1 MSKKIQIFDLTK
13 QYKSLSNQINRNVK
27 KVLSSGDYILGDN
40 VKNFETKFS
49 KFVGSKYAISC
60 NSGTDA
66 LLLSL
71 KSLNIGRGDEVITT
85 PFTYFATAE
94 TIVLAGAKPVFVD
107 INPHTFN
114 IDHTKIIN
122 AITKKTKAVMPV
134 HIFGQMAN
142 IIEIKKICKKYN
154 LKLIE
159 DCAQSFG
166 AKESKLY
173 SGTFGDFGCFSF
185 FPTKNL
191 GCAGDGGMIV
201 TNNSQNMHMVK
212 QLRNHGGI
220 TRNLHNHVGYNS
232 RLDEIQA
239 SILMIKLKNINK
251 LNNKRHKI
259 AKLYKTQIKNN
270 KITTPYELN
279 VSGHVYNQFT
289 LMVQNRNKFMKYL
302 SKYKI
307 PYGIYYPLPI
317 YKQKALKSFNY
328 KYKLNNV
335 EKITKQCISLP
346 IYPELTN
353 DSVKYI
359 SEVINGYK

>member
-1 MSKKIQIFDLTK
+1 MSKKIKIFDLTK

-27 KVLSSGDYILGDN
+27 KVLSSGNYILGDN

-85 PFTYFATAE
+85 PFTYFATTE

-166 AKESKLY
+166 AKENKLY

-289 LMVQNRNKFMKYL
+289 LIVQNRNKFMKYL

-317 YKQKALKSFNY
+317 YKQKALKSFDYNY
-328 KYKLNNV
+328 SISSWIYLNAL
-335 EKITKQCISLP
+335 KI
-346 IYPELTN
+346 
-353 DSVKYI
+353 
-359 SEVINGYK
+359 